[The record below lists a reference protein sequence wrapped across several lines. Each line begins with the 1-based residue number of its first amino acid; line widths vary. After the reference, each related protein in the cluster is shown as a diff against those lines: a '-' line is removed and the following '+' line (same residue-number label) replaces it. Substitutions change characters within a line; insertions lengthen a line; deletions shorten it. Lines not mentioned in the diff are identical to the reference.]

1 MSPVQAKAAEAARKQ
16 VEAFKQAD
24 AAKFAGAVKQVEAAK
39 KQAEVAKPACMYGAK
54 CYRKNPDH
62 FEQWV
67 PPKPSRHALG
77 KGRALRPNSL
87 SRFVGQVFASTTEPE
102 PQHVLGWYVRFLLV
116 LAENRRR
123 MSAPKRERLSSD
135 VIVSRV

>member
-1 MSPVQAKAAEAARKQ
+1 MHYSGGTQTVRTVSLQIEQRKAEQ
-16 VEAFKQAD
+16 E
-24 AAKFAGAVKQVEAAK
+24 K
-39 KQAEVAKPACMYGAK
+39 KK
-54 CYRKNPDH
+54 KNPDH

-123 MSAPKRERLSSD
+123 MSAPKRAL
-135 VIVSRV
+135 V